1 MKIIGN
7 IGKDPEVKKTQGGR
21 DFISFTV
28 AESYGKEDNRTTNW
42 FGISFFGKAEDMA
55 GFTKGSRVEVEGDL
69 KVNVKDGKA
78 YLDVL
83 TSRVKAAPLPPK
95 KEKAPEGEGTPSAS
109 TPAGTPSASNPA
121 GAATPEPTGVP
132 DRFADMDDDI
142 PF

>member
-7 IGKDPEVKKTQGGR
+7 IGKDPEVKHTQGGR
-21 DFISFTV
+21 AFISFTV

-42 FGISFFGKAEDMA
+42 FGISFFGKPEDMA
-55 GFTKGSRVEVEGDL
+55 GFTKGSRVEVDGDL

-95 KEKAPEGEGTPSAS
+95 KEKAPDAEGAPSS
-109 TPAGTPSASNPA
+109 EGTPSASNPA
-121 GAATPEPTGVP
+121 GAVTPEPTGVP